1 MTNYLIFITEDKRL
15 ITFDS
20 PSTWTALLK
29 PSTVT
34 KLRLKI
40 NNNTHTHKYT
50 VIREN
55 SFCLLLHDNTSM
67 SMNVPSPK
75 HHRDS

>member
-20 PSTWTALLK
+20 LSTWTALLK

-40 NNNTHTHKYT
+40 NNNTHTQIYSDT
-50 VIREN
+50 
-55 SFCLLLHDNTSM
+55 
-67 SMNVPSPK
+67 
-75 HHRDS
+75 